1 MKKTDHAV
9 EPNDREGKGN
19 MKKPIVSIDTVL
31 KLGFVYYGIVILTH
45 VLILIK
51 FIPYGW
57 VNGGRSASFEAQ
69 TQLSYASMVIA
80 LIGLLYLFL
89 TLKIKALRY
98 HIVFRV
104 FTWMVTAYWLLGFFM
119 QLLGTPFERYLLS
132 IVVLFGVWIH
142 ARIALVKKPTDEP
155 GQLG

>member
-69 TQLSYASMVIA
+69 TKLSYASMVIA
-80 LIGLLYLFL
+80 LIGMLYLFL
-89 TLKIKALRY
+89 TIKIKALRY

-104 FTWMVTAYWLLGFFM
+104 FTWMVTTYWLLGFFM

-142 ARIALVKKPTDEP
+142 ARIALVKKPLEET
-155 GQLG
+155 GQIG